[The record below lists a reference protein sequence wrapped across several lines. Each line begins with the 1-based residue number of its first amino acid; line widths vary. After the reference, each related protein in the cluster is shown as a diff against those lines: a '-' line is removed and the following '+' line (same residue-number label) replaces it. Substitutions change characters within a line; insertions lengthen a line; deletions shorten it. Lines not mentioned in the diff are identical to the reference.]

1 MSPAPCNVLVVDDH
15 KDCADS
21 AAMLLQAW
29 GHHVYTA
36 YTPEEAL
43 RLAWAIHPDVILMD
57 IGLPGKDGFE
67 LGKEIQPVCPESRII
82 ALTGFGQAD
91 ISRRSQEAGFDQCL
105 VKPVDPD
112 VLIHAVEGDSHG

>member
-1 MSPAPCNVLVVDDH
+1 MAHDPCTVLVIDDH

-21 AAMLLQAW
+21 AALLLQQW
-29 GHHVYTA
+29 GHHPYIA

-43 RLAWAIHPDVILMD
+43 LLAAALHPNVILMD

-67 LGKEIQPVCPESRII
+67 LGKEIQALGPHCRII
-82 ALTGFGQAD
+82 ALTGFSQAD
-91 ISRRSQEAGFDQCL
+91 ISHRSREAGFDECL

-112 VLIHAVEGDSHG
+112 VLLHAVEGE